1 MSTMNKT
8 NNIKTKHKED
18 DKNFSKNSV
27 LTIAKKAGIK
37 SITQCGIEKS
47 KEVLL
52 EKIKNLSER
61 FSHFLKNKNGKTVNK
76 KIILDFL
83 QSEGI
88 NVIDHRE

>member
-1 MSTMNKT
+1 MSTKVNKD
-8 NNIKTKHKED
+8 KDKEE
-18 DKNFSKNSV
+18 DKNFSKNSI

-47 KEVLL
+47 KDVLL

-76 KIILDFL
+76 KVILDFL

-88 NVIDHRE
+88 HIIDHRD